1 MGVFCTIYCKICFIY
16 ILYNIIYIYIHRNI
30 TNVPELI
37 DKSY

>member
-1 MGVFCTIYCKICFIY
+1 MYFVPYTVKSVLY
-16 ILYNIIYIYIHRNI
+16 IFYIILYIYIHRNI